1 MEDLTTRQV
10 LVVTLIYSLATLP
23 WLGLILATLKGRCE
37 GWVLKSA
44 VICSLVIR
52 LIQ

>member
-10 LVVTLIYSLATLP
+10 LVVTLIYTLATIP
-23 WLGLILATLKGRCE
+23 WLGLILATLRGRCE
-37 GWVLKSA
+37 GWVLRTV
-44 VICSLVIR
+44 VICSLLIS